1 MSAQIN
7 APKYTYLKRGVY
19 YFVMW
24 LVVGIDALESATACS
39 FNCQKGSLK
48 GLESIR
54 SAANSFNPDFGDI
67 KEFYWN
73 ERLTKLKENQKYCS
87 AGVWSEK
94 FPRNGFTE
102 DESLIT
108 EEIRVIGD
116 NLYNHFSN
124 AWPFGIW
131 LYRNQLRA
139 LGANDPSIL
148 TKPLMA
154 AVTGKAFTQMEPV
167 RFRNAPK
174 NYPQYAEQKAHA
186 YMVLMAMALSYASVE
201 EYLND
206 QQQESFKTWGIQF
219 FESMKQYDDEVD
231 TLEDIIKLSGPD
243 RGSIK
248 IMGLTIWA
256 SVMRDE
262 SLLREALGQYLAAIE
277 AINASGWHK
286 KFMKGHKLN
295 EIRYTN
301 DTYGAL
307 AITAFF
313 LERAGFPAWNAK
325 NSDGVSLKD
334 GVTSLLN
341 YLETGAD
348 PKIPEPQKSLEQMLY
363 HSRSNVGTLAWTE
376 YVNLIPNHG
385 LEPRF
390 LKLINKMRN
399 TGPQPQS
406 QSRDGLYSF
415 VHGGYTTCF
424 LANL

>member
-1 MSAQIN
+1 MSMQVKT
-7 APKYTYLKRGVY
+7 PKCAYLKSGMY
-19 YFVMW
+19 YFAIW
-24 LVVGIDALESATACS
+24 LIMGIDALQPAIACS
-39 FNCQKGSLK
+39 FNCQKGAPK
-48 GLESIR
+48 ALESIR
-54 SAANSFNPDFGDI
+54 TIATSFSPKFGNLQ
-67 KEFYWN
+67 EFYWH
-73 ERLTKLKENQKYCS
+73 ERLSKLKENKKYCS
-87 AGVWSEK
+87 TGVWSGK
-94 FPRNGFTE
+94 FPRNGFNE
-102 DESLIT
+102 DSSLISQKIWVT
-108 EEIRVIGD
+108 GD

-139 LGANDPSIL
+139 LGADNPSIL
-148 TKPLMA
+148 IEPLMA
-154 AVTGKAFTQMEPV
+154 AVTSKAFTQIEPV
-167 RFRNAPK
+167 RFKNAPK

-186 YMVLMAMALSYASVE
+186 YMVLMTIALSYASVE
-201 EYLND
+201 EYLKD
-206 QQQESFKTWGIQF
+206 QQRQSFKTWGAHF
-219 FESMKQYDDEVD
+219 FESMKQYDDGID
-231 TLEDIIKLSGPD
+231 TLQDIIKLAGPD
-243 RGSIK
+243 RASIK

-256 SVMRDE
+256 SVMKDE

-277 AINASGWHK
+277 AINVFGWHK
-286 KFMKGHKLN
+286 HFMKGHKLN

-325 NSDGVSLKD
+325 NSDGVSLKN
-334 GVTSLLN
+334 GVAALLN

-363 HSRSNVGTLAWTE
+363 HSRSDVGTLAWTE
-376 YVNLIPNHG
+376 YVNLIPNHD

-399 TGPQPQS
+399 TGPLPKS